1 MVTDRDRLSPRRQKA
16 LSGIANS
23 RAVELFNKVRTIG
36 VVRVRSLGDYI
47 MSYDDE

>member
-36 VVRVRSLGDYI
+36 VVVRVRSLGDYI
-47 MSYDDE
+47 MSYE